1 MKFLKLVK
9 NHMVRL
15 CNIAFCILLLAVWLI
30 GFIKVNSEYPQRV
43 DTYIGTG
50 ESFSVNNITCVLE
63 EARLFSGRDFIVSYG
78 TNNEDDDLEQVTL
91 EKDYI
96 LISKLC
102 FSNATKETQ
111 MFTPLYIM
119 AQSGAWRNGVQL
131 DFFYSLNKTEN
142 GTYRLVP
149 NEALTLYVPFV
160 VSEEQFLDDSEDLAE
175 KQYELLFSIYP
186 KTQRVEVELS

>member
-9 NHMVRL
+9 NHMVGLR
-15 CNIAFCILLLAVWLI
+15 NIAICILLLAVWLV
-30 GFIKVNSEYPQRV
+30 GFLKVNSEYPQRV

-63 EARLFSGRDFIVSYG
+63 ETRLVNGHDYIVSYSA
-78 TNNEDDDLEQVTL
+78 NNEDDDLGQVTL
-91 EKDYI
+91 ENKYI

-102 FSNATKETQ
+102 FSNSTKETQ
-111 MFTPLYIM
+111 KFTPLYIM

-131 DFFYSLNKTEN
+131 DLFYSLNKTEN
-142 GTYRLVP
+142 GTYRFAP
-149 NEALTLYVPFV
+149 NETLTLYVPFV
-160 VSEEQFLDDSEDLAE
+160 VSEEQFLDDNEDFFE
-175 KQYELLFSIYP
+175 KQYELLFSLYP